1 MPVEVV
7 ALVNDTVGALIS
19 AAYRD
24 PEITMSSVIST
35 GCNAAYMENIRS
47 IKKIESYTN
56 RDVSDDVVSINTEFG
71 AYNNTRQMLPLT
83 NFDEDVDRM
92 STRPGTHVYEK
103 MIAGLY
109 LGELYRLIL
118 LRLHRL
124 GMLLTE
130 HDISALKQPN
140 TIDASFLSVAEA
152 DMTQSLEQMRDLFK
166 NKLGIELNSD
176 ELRVCRYLVEL
187 VGTRA
192 ARLYACGI
200 AALCRRR
207 KMERG
212 KVGVDG
218 AVFHHY
224 THFKE
229 RARHALRE
237 ILDWPQDVEDYVS
250 FHDAEDGSGIGAAI
264 VAAMTLQ
271 KREAGD
277 LKPRPGY

>member
-35 GCNAAYMENIRS
+35 GCNAAYMENIQS
-47 IKKIESYTN
+47 IKKIESCTN
-56 RDVSDDVVSINTEFG
+56 RGVSDDVVSINTEFG

-250 FHDAEDGSGIGAAI
+250 FHDAEDGSGMGAAI
-264 VAAMTLQ
+264 VAAMALQ